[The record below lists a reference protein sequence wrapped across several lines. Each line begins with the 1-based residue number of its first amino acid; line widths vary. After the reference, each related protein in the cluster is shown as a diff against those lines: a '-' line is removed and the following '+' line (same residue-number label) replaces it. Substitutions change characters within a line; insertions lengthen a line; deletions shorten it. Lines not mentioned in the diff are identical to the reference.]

1 MYKITEVKISGF
13 WGSYTAQ
20 LKFGNDVNIVI
31 GKNGTGKT
39 TFMNILSA
47 ILTVD
52 SVGLDENDFTEV
64 VIKLKDRSKIK
75 TIKVTKT
82 LNGPFTVVHYAISR
96 VTHSFPLLLGDEA
109 RFNSLARRRAIE
121 AVSEVKASMGEFV
134 SIASLSVY
142 RFRAGAEQEIRER
155 SRRLL
160 GPVDLHLDRLL
171 QGLTSYQLELSQ
183 AARNISLELQR
194 DVLTSLLYRAGDTNK
209 AGYALDFDEERERKD
224 LVSVYKN
231 LGIFDQEVNKRIQDH
246 LAAVKGSV
254 TAIKKTRTEKLP
266 DWQDI
271 DFEPLEAAQRAHS
284 IFKMSLKAEEKTKK
298 IFSHADSFLELLGKF
313 VDGKRFK
320 FDNVGRFVVEKI
332 GLSKSTIVESI
343 PVEKLS
349 SGEKQLII
357 LFVEALLQRQQPYV
371 FLADEPEIS
380 LHIAWQRNIIPAIRL
395 LNPNAQIIVATHSPE
410 VAGKFRSNTIDMEDM
425 LHVDA

>member
-1 MYKITEVKISGF
+1 MYKITDVKITGF

-47 ILTVD
+47 VLTVD
-52 SVGLDENDFTEV
+52 SIGLDENDFTEV
-64 VIKLKDRSKIK
+64 VVKLKHRSKIK

-82 LNGPFTVVHYAISR
+82 SNGPFTVVQYAISR
-96 VTHSFPLLLGDEA
+96 VIHSFPLLLGDEA
-109 RFNSLARRRAIE
+109 RFNSMARRRAIE
-121 AVSEVKASMGEFV
+121 AVSEAKASMGEFV

-142 RFRAGAEQEIRER
+142 RFRAGAEEVRER
-155 SRRLL
+155 NRRLL
-160 GPVDLHLDRLL
+160 GPVDLHLERLL

-194 DVLTSLLYRAGDTNK
+194 DVLTSLLYRAGDTNR

-246 LAAVKGSV
+246 LAAVKNSV
-254 TAIKKTRTEKLP
+254 TTIIENRKESKPE
-266 DWQDI
+266 WQAI

-298 IFSHADSFLELLGKF
+298 IFSHANSFLELLGQF
-313 VDGKRFK
+313 VDGKRFR
-320 FDNVGRFVVEKI
+320 FDSVGKFVVEKVGATKNSI
-332 GLSKSTIVESI
+332 AEGI

-357 LFVEALLQRQQPYV
+357 LFVEALLQRQQPFV

-425 LHVDA
+425 LHVSA

>member
-13 WGSYTAQ
+13 WGSYTAH

-47 ILTVD
+47 VLTVD
-52 SVGLDENDFTEV
+52 SVALDENDFTEV
-64 VIKLKDRSKIK
+64 VVKLKHRSKVK
-75 TIKVTKT
+75 TIKVTKA
-82 LNGPFTVVHYAISR
+82 LNGPYSVVYYSISR
-96 VTHSFPLLLGDEA
+96 LTHSFPLLLGDEA
-109 RFNSLARRRAIE
+109 RFNSMARRRALE
-121 AVSEVKASMGEFV
+121 AVSEVKSSMEEFV

-142 RFRAGAEQEIRER
+142 RFRAGAEQEARER
-155 SRRLL
+155 NRRLM

-246 LAAVKGSV
+246 LAAVKNSV
-254 TAIKKTRTEKLP
+254 TAIKDSRKQTSP
-266 DWQDI
+266 DWSEI

-284 IFKMSLKAEEKTKK
+284 IFKMSLRAEDKTKK
-298 IFSHADSFLELLGKF
+298 IFSHANSFLDLLGQF

-320 FDNVGRFVVEKI
+320 FDNVGKFVVEKV
-332 GLSKSTIVESI
+332 GPAKSAVAESI

-357 LFVEALLQRQQPYV
+357 LFVEALLQRQQPFV

-410 VAGKFRSNTIDMEDM
+410 VAGKFRSDTIDMEDM
-425 LHVDA
+425 LHVNA